1 MMKAGQMPQGSP
13 IHQPRAP
20 KRLIPTKMRSFTI
33 YSWSMMGGALL
44 GLSAGDNLEDFDLV
58 AFFEMAIGPFGPM

>member
-1 MMKAGQMPQGSP
+1 MVDD
-13 IHQPRAP
+13 
-20 KRLIPTKMRSFTI
+20 
-33 YSWSMMGGALL
+33 GGALL